1 MRHPNLL
8 ECSRGKLPPP
18 FWRSKAE
25 LNLRL
30 RPLTIE
36 SLQEDR
42 LRLNLGLNDVAYSE
56 YGSLALDHLSTLSQF
71 LLVSSIVLRSNPLL
85 LSIPPLRKKP

>member
-1 MRHPNLL
+1 
-8 ECSRGKLPPP
+8 LPPP

-71 LLVSSIVLRSNPLL
+71 LLVSSIVLRSKPLL